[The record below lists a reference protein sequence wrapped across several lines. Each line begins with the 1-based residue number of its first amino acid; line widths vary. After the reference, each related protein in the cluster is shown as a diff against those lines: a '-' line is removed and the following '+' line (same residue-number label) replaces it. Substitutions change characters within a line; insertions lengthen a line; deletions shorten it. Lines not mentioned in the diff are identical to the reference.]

1 MAFDAQ
7 IQDLV
12 GTFTDQTAMDTWMA
26 DGAKEIIN
34 ILPSDKLEL
43 CASEQTFTSG
53 TPSTLNTSKILFVTR
68 SDGTIDQPCREIP
81 ARLSGRASDAD
92 DMDYATDTDPVFFIK
107 NNSIDVLPSSG
118 SCEYSEVQ
126 FPSIDASAVSSI
138 ALFPDEAE
146 YLVVLYTSIKA
157 LQQKMNDKNGNTDIS
172 TALIAINAELD
183 ETQIV
188 CDLINTQVD
197 AAVVEIAESAVQ
209 VDGDVDTALSA
220 IATASG
226 KVNTAIELA
235 NSQFDAG
242 VLEATQAEV
251 KADNAAITTAL
262 TAINTNI
269 DSAVLEIVL
278 ANTEVIEI
286 AAQTDNAGDFATAL
300 TAINEELDKVDE
312 ICDLA
317 NDEFDEVATQ
327 VAGSVDSPIKR
338 ARDSA
343 VTALSINDL
352 SIAAVPPDV
361 PTILASTVNF
371 STTAPSYTSPTTT
384 ISGTAWATAYPDE
397 YTAINIALSAITTEV
412 GLAKI
417 EVSEIAT
424 QTDNSS
430 SFSTA
435 LSAMVTELDKVDSVI
450 VEASAEFDEAKNLS
464 GAYNSGVL
472 KTALDALKASVLNAE
487 DEIEDANKMVA
498 NIVLGVAEITESAVD
513 TDTSSSEIKTA
524 ADAITTALGKFREDA
539 SDPALFGDESQ
550 YETGVGMTHVKNAL
564 ENAQKLIDENLP
576 AASYDVFDLLQSEDI
591 ELVTATLQTAQTEIQ
606 RAQTHISEWNTVV
619 QSLSAEAQGFA
630 NEVKARGAWT
640 SAKAQVWNGYF
651 ASAQAYAQASQ
662 AYLSSA
668 NGYANEIQSNIVTMK
683 AFINTGNAYLQEAQG
698 YISQAN
704 GYAQEVN
711 ARGGFTDAKYKAVSG
726 YLETSKGYS
735 NEVKSLLSQTTM
747 KVAEYQ
753 AKLQDA
759 LNEFNDDSTEYKAQL
774 QISIQNAQLEDS
786 EEGKKLQ
793 KYSSELQQYQAE
805 VDAEVKEYQ
814 QNLNQQIA
822 ELDSSIKI
830 QGAYLKEAQSG
841 VAAGNAY
848 LQEAQ
853 SRIAQAGGYA
863 QEVSARGGFTS
874 AKAQAVKGYIA
885 TSNAYIQASQ
895 AFGAE
900 VQAYLNSVN
909 IFSKTSSNR
918 VNLGNAFLAEANASS
933 MEAKTYANEV
943 NARMAQIGGY
953 SQVVDGYIKSAQG
966 YVNEIQ
972 SKIAI
977 SQGYAQEVQARLGV
991 DSKEYEWY
999 QSQQLKL
1006 QQDYDKGLKL
1016 LIGVSS
1022 NG

>member
-146 YLVVLYTSIKA
+146 YLVVLYASIKA

-172 TALIAINAELD
+172 
-183 ETQIV
+183 
-188 CDLINTQVD
+188 
-197 AAVVEIAESAVQ
+197 
-209 VDGDVDTALSA
+209 
-220 IATASG
+220 
-226 KVNTAIELA
+226 
-235 NSQFDAG
+235 
-242 VLEATQAEV
+242 
-251 KADNAAITTAL
+251 
-262 TAINTNI
+262 
-269 DSAVLEIVL
+269 
-278 ANTEVIEI
+278 
-286 AAQTDNAGDFATAL
+286 TAL

-327 VAGSVDSPIKR
+327 VAGSVDSPIKK
-338 ARDSA
+338 ARDST

-863 QEVSARGGFTS
+863 QEVSAR
-874 AKAQAVKGYIA
+874 
-885 TSNAYIQASQ
+885 
-895 AFGAE
+895 
-900 VQAYLNSVN
+900 
-909 IFSKTSSNR
+909 
-918 VNLGNAFLAEANASS
+918 
-933 MEAKTYANEV
+933 
-943 NARMAQIGGY
+943 
-953 SQVVDGYIKSAQG
+953 
-966 YVNEIQ
+966 
-972 SKIAI
+972 
-977 SQGYAQEVQARLGV
+977 LGV